1 MDTCLCTTK
10 TLKRKFREEKNRTC
24 IKSPDFSS
32 NYFHLPPQT
41 VFPRALFVFPRY
53 QHYTMKFTLVITAL
67 GFFATSATATREWS
81 YNDHRRAVVLAN
93 LEQGNYP
100 APSVPPPPLSR
111 SRPVLSNTPS
121 QSQACRPLQALGRPP
136 LPRRR
141 RQALT
146 LGDELPRTQ
155 DSQDREARD

>member
-1 MDTCLCTTK
+1 MDTSFCTTK
-10 TLKRKFREEKNRTC
+10 TLNRKFREEKNRTY
-24 IKSPDFSS
+24 IKSPKFSS
-32 NYFHLPPQT
+32 NSFHSPPQT
-41 VFPRALFVFPRY
+41 IFPRTLFVFPRY

-67 GFFATSATATREWS
+67 GLFATSATATREWS
-81 YNDHRRAVVLAN
+81 YNDHRRAIALAS

-100 APSVPPPPLSR
+100 AAHTLLLPSPPPPLSC

-141 RQALT
+141 RQALP

-155 DSQDREARD
+155 DSQD